1 MSIRHEGFT
10 LVELA
15 IVLVIIG
22 MLVGGVLVGQTLIGN
37 AAIRATIV
45 QQESYNAAA
54 LTFRQKMYGLPG
66 DLSRQRAQVN
76 NLTVRAGTEG
86 RGDGDSII
94 ENGATAGATA
104 GLGHETGLFWRDLW
118 DMDLIPV
125 ALTSATDGP
134 AASLTTVQLP
144 QWIPPSKIR
153 ATAYFH
159 VHAYGGRH
167 YYYLGGLTPTPTDA
181 DGNLALAPGLSPL
194 DAMNIDEKLDD
205 GQGNE
210 GVVLAITSLT
220 THAIDTGTGTAGQCL
235 NTNGTYN
242 AEETTGDG
250 NMLAC
255 RLVIRAPF

>member
-1 MSIRHEGFT
+1 MSIRHQGFT

-22 MLVGGVLVGQTLIGN
+22 MLVGGVLVGQNLIEN

-54 LTFRQKMYGLPG
+54 LTFRQKLFGLPG
-66 DLSRQRAQVN
+66 DLGRQRAQAN

-86 RGDGDSII
+86 RGDGDSVL
-94 ENGATAGATA
+94 ENGPIAAARS

-125 ALTSATDGP
+125 ALASAADAPG
-134 AASLTTVQLP
+134 ASLTSVQLP
-144 QWIPPSKIR
+144 EWMPPSKIR
-153 ATAYFH
+153 GNAYFH
-159 VHAYGGRH
+159 VHSLGGRH
-167 YYYLGGLTPTPTDA
+167 YYYLGGFGPTPTDA
-181 DGNLALAPGLSPL
+181 DGVLTLAPGLSPL
-194 DAMNIDEKLDD
+194 DAINIDEKLDD

-220 THAIDTGTGTAGQCL
+220 NHAIDTGTGVAGDCL
-235 NTNGTYN
+235 NADGTYN
-242 AEETTGDG
+242 ADEDSGDG
-250 NMLAC
+250 TMLAC
-255 RLVIRAPF
+255 NIVIRAPF